1 MSIDPRES
9 EKRVTAIFP
18 PHTLLYLSRLDE
30 QLKGLTPNNQASTKR
45 EMEISGGE
53 DRESGPPQWMWMCNT
68 SWCQQRRYVDI
79 EPIITQTAWRH
90 VMESRRRVNS
100 SRSCNVSRH
109 DLRMDN
115 YVRFVS
121 ASPRRRAS
129 TSLSHKQVSP
139 CNKLLATAVSTTAIS
154 SSQNLW
160 HNYASLLHTY
170 RSFFPLRTDIFAV
183 YVVLPSPQDNGFESA
198 PSCCSRMMWNC
209 DCRS

>member
-1 MSIDPRES
+1 LSIDPRES

-90 VMESRRRVNS
+90 VMESRSVGMTYGWTIMSALSAPVLAVERQRPFLIN
-100 SRSCNVSRH
+100 RCRH
-109 DLRMDN
+109 VTN
-115 YVRFVS
+115 CWPQQ
-121 ASPRRRAS
+121 SPRPPYP
-129 TSLSHKQVSP
+129 QVRIYGTIMRHFFILTDPSSP
-139 CNKLLATAVSTTAIS
+139 
-154 SSQNLW
+154 
-160 HNYASLLHTY
+160 
-170 RSFFPLRTDIFAV
+170 
-183 YVVLPSPQDNGFESA
+183 
-198 PSCCSRMMWNC
+198 
-209 DCRS
+209 